1 MSFLRLATTPVSR
14 TLTHFKVN
22 TIRCFA
28 ASAADKSTERD
39 TPVKFSTSKAKSH
52 NPMDTFIAPNQRGKS
67 QVNIFIVLGSFMVV
81 MVYAAFREENSLD
94 RIFEKS
100 LEQTVPN
107 VKEMTLRNEIK
118 KYEDIGLDTRKLR
131 LALNEEIESKK
142 IRKV

>member
-1 MSFLRLATTPVSR
+1 M
-14 TLTHFKVN
+14 
-22 TIRCFA
+22 
-28 ASAADKSTERD
+28 
-39 TPVKFSTSKAKSH
+39 
-52 NPMDTFIAPNQRGKS
+52 
-67 QVNIFIVLGSFMVV
+67 
-81 MVYAAFREENSLD
+81 YAAFREENSLD

>member
-1 MSFLRLATTPVSR
+1 
-14 TLTHFKVN
+14 
-22 TIRCFA
+22 
-28 ASAADKSTERD
+28 
-39 TPVKFSTSKAKSH
+39 
-52 NPMDTFIAPNQRGKS
+52 
-67 QVNIFIVLGSFMVV
+67 MVV